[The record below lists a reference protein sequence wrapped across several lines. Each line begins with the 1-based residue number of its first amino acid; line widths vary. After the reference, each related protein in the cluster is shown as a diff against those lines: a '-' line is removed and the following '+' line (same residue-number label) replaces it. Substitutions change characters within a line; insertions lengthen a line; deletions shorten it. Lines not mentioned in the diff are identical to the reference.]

1 MKFYFE
7 GAFYDPEIN
16 PEIPEGALELTD
28 EEHRALLE
36 AQSSGKVIAP
46 DESGAP
52 VAADPPPPT
61 PEETAKQ
68 QAQELYATLQRRAVM
83 QAVPFEDDATA
94 YTLAPVCPD
103 WKADRHYEAGEIVN
117 HEGIPYRVILKVD
130 SLEHQFPGAEGMLA
144 VYRPID
150 PAAGTADDPKR
161 FYYGMDVEQGKY
173 YAWNN
178 KLYLAKADMKPC
190 TWEPGSAGVWQW
202 EEIING

>member
-36 AQSSGKVIAP
+36 AQSSGKVIKP

-52 VAADPPPPT
+52 VAVYPPPPT

-68 QAQELYATLQRRAVM
+68 QARELYSTLQRRAVM
-83 QAVPFEDDATA
+83 QAVPIEDDAMA
-94 YTLAPVCPD
+94 LTLSAVCPD
-103 WKADRHYEAGEIVN
+103 WKASSHYEAGEIVN
-117 HEGIPYRVILKVD
+117 HAGVPYRVIQRVD
-130 SLEHQFPGAEGMLA
+130 SIASQPPGAEGMLA
-144 VYRPID
+144 VYRPINPGHTGTIED
-150 PAAGTADDPKR
+150 PIEWTN
-161 FYYGMDVEQGKY
+161 GMDVDTGKY
-173 YAWNN
+173 YTWNN

-190 TWEPGSAGVWQW
+190 VWEPGTDGLWQW
-202 EEIING
+202 EEITN